1 MIEIK
6 LTAKDEGSQDEYFG
20 DYRQGVTISCR
31 KFISQETVMEDGRK
45 VPEWE
50 ILIAFEH
57 PELEKKENIDITIRV
72 GNRQFEKG
80 YCYEISFIDS
90 EDLKKKP
97 LPGGKVEERKR
108 IFVPKSNITIKD
120 NSYEKILE
128 ELKNEN
134 NLMKEEE
141 GI

>member
-1 MIEIK
+1 
-6 LTAKDEGSQDEYFG
+6 LVDLDHS
-20 DYRQGVTISCR
+20 
-31 KFISQETVMEDGRK
+31 
-45 VPEWE
+45 
-50 ILIAFEH
+50 
-57 PELEKKENIDITIRV
+57 ELKKAEKIDVDVRV

-80 YCYEISFIDS
+80 YCYEISFADS

-108 IFVPKSNITIKD
+108 IFRSNSNITIKD

-128 ELKNEN
+128 QLKNEN